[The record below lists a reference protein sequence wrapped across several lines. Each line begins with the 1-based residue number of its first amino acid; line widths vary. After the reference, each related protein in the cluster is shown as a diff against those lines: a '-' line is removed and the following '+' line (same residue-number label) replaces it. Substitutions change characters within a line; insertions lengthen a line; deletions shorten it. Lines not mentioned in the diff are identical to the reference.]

1 MPSRLESRSSLNKTI
16 DKSNEDSKNDLNAQ
30 FTKNICGVNKTL
42 WGVNPTPIKHKAPR
56 MPKPDPILAM
66 IPSES

>member
-1 MPSRLESRSSLNKTI
+1 M